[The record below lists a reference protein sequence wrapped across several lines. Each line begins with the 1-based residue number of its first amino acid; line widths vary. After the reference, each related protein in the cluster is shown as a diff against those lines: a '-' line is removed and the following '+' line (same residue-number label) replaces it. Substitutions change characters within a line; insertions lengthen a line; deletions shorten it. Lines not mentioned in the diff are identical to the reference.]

1 MSKHSRAHFLGFAL
15 ACIGTCIHTG
25 FTHAHFAGFMHAMTC
40 FLDGMSCVELKRRLA
55 GIRRQPSTSTQAF
68 ASPARKTARQL
79 NPIRA
84 ELISP
89 ERGRRRPYPSR
100 YPTGT

>member
-15 ACIGTCIHTG
+15 ACIGTCIRTG
-25 FTHAHFAGFMHAMTC
+25 FAHAHFPGFMHAMTC
-40 FLDGMSCVELKRRLA
+40 FLDGMTCVELERRLA
-55 GIRRQPSTSTQAF
+55 GIRRPPSTSTQAF
-68 ASPARKTARQL
+68 GVARGKREPSTSTQAFS
-79 NPIRA
+79 RA

-100 YPTGT
+100 YP